1 MIIIVF
7 LSLIHFALQ
16 LGNASIM
23 EVNREKSLQIFIF
36 MDLKNSLNWLRNKI
50 AVTKENFEEI
60 IKHCFE

>member
-23 EVNREKSLQIFIF
+23 EVNTEKFLQIFIF

-50 AVTKENFEEI
+50 AVTKENFKEI